1 MLVRF
6 VAGFP
11 AFREPPAGT
20 GESILAYII
29 IYLYLHVSGISYIC
43 WIILDHAILCDLIPC
58 DFAWFCSRNKNTW
71 IILNSF
77 WHRFWSLLEPA
88 WSILNCLRICLTLFD
103 CFVWLRWW
111 PDQLRRVREDD
122 DGQVSHERKL
132 RAFQSLSCAQPTQL
146 WCTEPV
152 ACSSRQQAVSWI
164 ATWCLQQNDA
174 SKKCSLTL
182 RLLQI

>member
-1 MLVRF
+1 MYQVYHI
-6 VAGFP
+6 V
-11 AFREPPAGT
+11 
-20 GESILAYII
+20 
-29 IYLYLHVSGISYIC
+29 YL
-43 WIILDHAILCDLIPC
+43 LDHAILCDLIPC
-58 DFAWFCSRNKNTW
+58 DFKWFCSRNKNIW

-77 WHRFWSLLEPA
+77 WHRFWSFLEPA
-88 WSILNCLRICLTLFD
+88 WSILDCLRICLTLFD

-164 ATWCLQQNDA
+164 AIWINMMQGAKMYSCSRCYPA
-174 SKKCSLTL
+174 SGALTQIE
-182 RLLQI
+182 LLIHTITILYNRSYIRQ